1 MSGRSVGTMSLKKTL
16 CVGDKIYAT
25 SQAGSISYQRSEGW
39 FIGGDHGE
47 VGELL
52 HYGLQSRLHLWSF
65 LCALITE
72 QFLLNWRIST

>member
-1 MSGRSVGTMSLKKTL
+1 MSGRSFGTMSLKKTL

-25 SQAGSISYQRSEGW
+25 SQATSKISHLRSEGW

-52 HYGLQSRLHLWSF
+52 HDGLQSRLHLWSL

-72 QFLLNWRIST
+72 QFC